1 MAFTGNS
8 LRPGMVIQYNDQI
21 WSCMEAI
28 HKTPGNKR
36 AFVQAKLRNIL
47 GGHQTVVKL
56 SATEPLERVDLR
68 EKPMQYLYQDGDNY
82 CFMDSQDYEQI
93 QLSRDFLGDNINYLL
108 ENTEVSITFFENT
121 PVGMKLPTTMNF
133 KIIDAE
139 PNLSGATAKATYKN
153 AVIETGL
160 QVKVPQFIEPD
171 EVIVINTE
179 TGEYQSRAK

>member
-8 LRPGMVIQYNDQI
+8 LRPGMVIQYNNEI
-21 WSCMEAI
+21 WSCMEAT

-36 AFVQAKLRNIL
+36 AFVQAKLRNIT

-56 SATEPLERVDLR
+56 SATEPLERVDLI
-68 EKPMQYLYQDGDNY
+68 EKPMQYLYKDGDNY
-82 CFMDSQDYEQI
+82 CFMDNESYEQI
-93 QLSRDFLGDNINYLL
+93 QLSEEFLGDRINYLL
-108 ENTEVSITFFENT
+108 ENTVVGVTFFEST
-121 PVGMKLPTTMNF
+121 PVGIKLPTSMDF
-133 KIIDAE
+133 KVIEAE

-160 QVKVPQFIEPD
+160 QVKVPQFIEVD
-171 EVIVINTE
+171 EVISINTE